1 MATTTQI
8 RDAVIALVAAVP
20 GIKAATAYA
29 PEKIGATPA
38 AWLGDD
44 VDTIAMGALESHVHQ
59 LPLYLAVSRTAIYG
73 NEMRAAE
80 ALEES
85 VMAAVRSHV
94 TLGGLVNLL
103 TVERR
108 QQGRIGNGGAEYVG
122 CVFALRVHSK
132 WATSLAG

>member
-8 RDAVIALVAAVP
+8 RDAVTALVAAVP
-20 GIKAATAYA
+20 GIKAMSAYP
-29 PEKIGATPA
+29 PEKVGPTPA

-59 LPLYLAVSRTAIYG
+59 LPLYLAVSRTAVYG

-103 TVERR
+103 TVE
-108 QQGRIGNGGAEYVG
+108 GRKRGRMGNGGAEYVG
-122 CVFALRVHSK
+122 CVFALGAQSV
-132 WATSLAG
+132 WATSLWG

>member
-44 VDTIAMGALESHVHQ
+44 VDTIGMGALESHVHQ

-80 ALEES
+80 ALEEGIL
-85 VMAAVRSHV
+85 AAVRSHI
-94 TLGGLVNLL
+94 TLGGTVNICR
-103 TVERR
+103 VESRR
-108 QQGRIGNGGAEYVG
+108 QGRIGNGEAEYVG
-122 CVFALRVHSK
+122 SVFGLVVHTK
-132 WATSLAG
+132 WATELTG

>member
-1 MATTTQI
+1 MATTTEI
-8 RDAVIALVAAVP
+8 RAAVAALVAAVP
-20 GIKAATAYA
+20 GIKGCSPY
-29 PEKIGATPA
+29 PPDKVGPTPA

-44 VDTIAMGALESHVHQ
+44 VDTIGMGALESHVHQ

-132 WATSLAG
+132 WATSLTG

>member
-8 RDAVIALVAAVP
+8 RDAVTALVAAVP

-29 PEKIGATPA
+29 PEKLGPTPA

-44 VDTIAMGALESHVHQ
+44 VDTIAMGALESHIHQ
-59 LPLYLAVSRTAIYG
+59 LPLYVAVSRTAVYG
-73 NEMRAAE
+73 SEMRAAE
-80 ALEES
+80 AIEEA
-85 VMAAVRSHV
+85 VMATIRSHV

-122 CVFALRVHSK
+122 CVFGLVAHTK
-132 WATSLAG
+132 WATTLSG